1 VTSPAAPSVSSGGVA
16 DLPGATASRPRIAVV
31 ANAAS
36 GSAVDEDRLRSAMA
50 EVEAQVEWLET
61 SAESPGTQQAADAAT
76 RGVATVIACGG
87 DGTVRA
93 VLEGLAGTDTALGVV
108 PLGTG
113 NLLAGNL
120 GLASALDAVGD
131 AVDGPVR
138 RLDLGVV
145 NGERFAV
152 MCGVGLDAAMI
163 DGANPALKRRVGT
176 LAYVLAALRQARR
189 LRSDLFRVTIETEDA
204 SWTGRT
210 ALVLVGNC
218 GTVSGGLEVFP
229 DAAPD
234 DGVLDVAV
242 VTADSVRGWLSV
254 ASRMIRSRRQRPDLV
269 RRWRSSTVRVRLT
282 RPRPYELDG
291 EMRDPASVLE
301 VHVEPGALAVHVAGT
316 VPA

>member
-1 VTSPAAPSVSSGGVA
+1 V
-16 DLPGATASRPRIAVV
+16 RPRIAVV

-36 GSAVDEDRLRSAMA
+36 GSAVDEDTLRAALA
-50 EVEAQVEWLET
+50 EVDAEIEWLET
-61 SAESPGTQQAADAAT
+61 SAESPGTDQAADAAT
-76 RGVATVIACGG
+76 RGISTVVACGG

-93 VLEGLAGTDTALGVV
+93 VLDGLAGTDTALGVV

-120 GLASALDAVGD
+120 GLPSALEAVHD

-176 LAYVLAALRQARR
+176 LAYVVAALRQARR
-189 LRSDLFRVTIETEDA
+189 LRSDLFRVTVETDEA

-218 GTVSGGLEVFP
+218 GAVSGGLEVFP

-234 DGVLDVAV
+234 DGMLDVAV
-242 VTADSVRGWLSV
+242 VTADSLRGWASV
-254 ASRMIRSRRQRPDLV
+254 VSRMVRSQPQRPELV
-269 RRWRSSTVRVRLT
+269 RRWRTATVQVRLV

-291 EMRDPASVLE
+291 EMRDPASVLDI
-301 VHVEPGALAVHVAGT
+301 HVEPRALGVHVPGT
-316 VPA
+316 VEV